1 MLNQRRP
8 RRPPY
13 HQSNRIGGPAL
24 VADSLRRERLKG
36 TTPTHQSKSENAV
49 RRTRVCT
56 CADGT
61 AQHATEFSGYLAWS
75 CDLPYD
81 ARPCEGLFQSRRSD
95 VDPYRSEP
103 YDSTPVFNTVDYS
116 PVRADISLL
125 GGSRDSS
132 SV

>member
-1 MLNQRRP
+1 MKGARAGLLTINL
-8 RRPPY
+8 
-13 HQSNRIGGPAL
+13 IELAGPAL

-49 RRTRVCT
+49 RRTHVCT
-56 CADGT
+56 CVDGT
-61 AQHATEFSGYLAWS
+61 AQDAAEFSGYLAWS

-95 VDPYRSEP
+95 VDSYRSGP